1 MSLSTLELAQLR
13 ADHEDYMPDTCVIQT
28 KTVTIG
34 AAGGW
39 VETWADEAT
48 VDCRLAPQMHGLGEI
63 INAAQL
69 VSLAS
74 WVLTVHHDQAIA
86 ATQRVVVGGDTY
98 EVERVEDEHSN
109 RTARRAYLRR
119 LD

>member
-1 MSLSTLELAQLR
+1 MSLSALELAQLR
-13 ADHEDYMPDTCVIQT
+13 ADHEDYMPDTCTIQT
-28 KTVTIG
+28 KTVAIG

-39 VETWADEAT
+39 TETWTDTAT
-48 VDCRLAPQMHGLGEI
+48 VDCRLAPTMHGLGEI

-69 VSLAS
+69 ASLTS
-74 WVLTVHHDQAIA
+74 WVLTVHHDQAISA
-86 ATQRVVVGGDTY
+86 EQRVVVGGDTY
-98 EVERVEDEHSN
+98 EVERVEDDHSH